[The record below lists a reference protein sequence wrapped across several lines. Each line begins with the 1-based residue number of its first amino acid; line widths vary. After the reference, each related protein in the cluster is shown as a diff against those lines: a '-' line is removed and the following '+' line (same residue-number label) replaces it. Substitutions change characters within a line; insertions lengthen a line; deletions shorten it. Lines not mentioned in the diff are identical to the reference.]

1 MPILGSQGASAKGA
15 PTAPTIG
22 TATVTNSTTVSLA
35 FTAPSFSKL
44 PITSYT
50 VTSSPSIALSTSG
63 TSSPLTVTGSF
74 AIDQAY
80 TFTITANH
88 ANGSS
93 TASSASNSTIP
104 RPNTYAGYSIGGIS
118 STTVGITGI
127 DKIAF
132 SNDAI
137 SALGATLSTGRY
149 YASNLSNSGVAGYI
163 GAGNSSSS
171 TLASIEKL
179 TFSSEA
185 RSNLSATY
193 GTPRGDS
200 HGAMSNSGTAGY
212 AGGGVNGS
220 GTSVNSIDKI
230 LYSND
235 TTSTLSAVLPWSTYG
250 RRRNP
255 GTANSGT
262 AGYTFGGYNYPEP
275 LDGGVFG
282 NTATILKL
290 TFSGETTSKLAAEL
304 SNRMNEMAAFSNN
317 GVASIIST
325 GSGGEGSNFN
335 KFTYS
340 NETRSTMAPF
350 ISAGRSMTQG
360 GMAHS
365 GVAGYIVG
373 EYSGAVPYM
382 INPGKYLFSND
393 TYSYLSGS
401 LTTGTYA
408 TTGIANSGVL

>member
-22 TATVTNSTTVSLA
+22 TATVTNSTTVSLT

-63 TSSPLTVTGSF
+63 TSSPLTVIGSF
-74 AIDQAY
+74 VTDQSY
-80 TFTITANH
+80 TFTIVANH
-88 ANGSS
+88 ANASS
-93 TASSASNSTIP
+93 TASSASNSIIP
-104 RPNTYAGYSIGGIS
+104 SPNTYAGYSIGGYS
-118 STTVGITGI
+118 STTFGITGI

-132 SNDAI
+132 SNDAVSGI
-137 SALGATLSTGRY
+137 AATLSVGKF

-163 GAGNSSSS
+163 GGGQTASANSS
-171 TLASIEKL
+171 TIEKL

-290 TFSGETTSKLAAEL
+290 AFSGETTSKLAAEL
-304 SNRMNEMAAFSNN
+304 TNRMNEMAAFSNN
-317 GVASIIST
+317 GVASIISG
-325 GSGGEGSNFN
+325 GSGGGANFN

-340 NETRSTMAPF
+340 NETRSITALYS
-350 ISAGRSMTQG
+350 SAGRSMTQG